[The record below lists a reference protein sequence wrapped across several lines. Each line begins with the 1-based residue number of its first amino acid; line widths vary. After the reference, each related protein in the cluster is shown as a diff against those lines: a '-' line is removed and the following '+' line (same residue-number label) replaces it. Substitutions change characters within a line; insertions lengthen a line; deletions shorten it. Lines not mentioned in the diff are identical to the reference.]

1 MPEKLLSLTC
11 EKGNTNN
18 LRIISKP
25 HAYLQ
30 TITKTP
36 VKFQKNRYRTVGGA
50 APTGGW
56 KDRRMDGWKE
66 IRTERWIGKNKVTPL
81 FFEKAGNS
89 KLAANVSWC
98 FTPLCL
104 EQSTVVTC
112 HLKLSSSHQYENIV
126 GAYAKHQIQS
136 QIRINE
142 WIDIYLFQSRWN

>member
-1 MPEKLLSLTC
+1 MTKTPVKFQKNRHKTVGGVAPTRYPLFIHIVIDNVEKWLSLSC

-30 TITKTP
+30 TITETP

-89 KLAANVSWC
+89 KLAANVS
-98 FTPLCL
+98 
-104 EQSTVVTC
+104 
-112 HLKLSSSHQYENIV
+112 
-126 GAYAKHQIQS
+126 
-136 QIRINE
+136 
-142 WIDIYLFQSRWN
+142 